1 MQVAEIHHTDRIKPR
16 RWLISITPVLL
27 LFAIVAGFYW
37 KLTLTNEY
45 TWLESPD
52 LANQV
57 LPWYQ
62 FQAGEWH
69 AGRFPMWDPYQWYG
83 QPLIGQGQPGAAYP
97 PNWLFFL
104 TSLRNGW
111 LRQSHLNWYFVLI
124 HYLAALF
131 CYWLCRDLG
140 RSRPGSIVAGCAFA
154 LGGYIGTTDWPQMLN
169 GAIWAPLVFLYQLR
183 CLRGERVY
191 ASAAA
196 SGAFLGV
203 AWLSGHHQVPIFL
216 TLASAGVWLYGLL
229 VRVYERRR
237 TMAAGALFTV
247 VFILASGLQTLPALE
262 YGKAAK
268 RWVGSSEPVGWND
281 KVPYTVHKTYS
292 VTPDTLTGL
301 ILPGRSH
308 NTDVFWGVVALSL
321 AVLGAAALWRI
332 LEVRI
337 FTIVAIAGLF
347 TALGGYSLLHGLL
360 YSMVPMVEKARSP
373 SMAILVFH
381 FASAVLVAYGFDTLL
396 NPDSLWSRRVAIAL
410 AVFGLSV
417 LALATALSATYKLA
431 GDTRWILS
439 GLVAVLMSAIIS
451 ARRTGKLGESALAVA
466 IIAVALADIGNGT
479 SYSFV
484 STEEKDRTIYL
495 KKIAQSADV
504 AGFLQK
510 QPRPLRVEVADA
522 DIPYNF
528 GDWYGIE
535 QSGGYLASITTNL
548 VAHEFYFARFR
559 DLLSVNY
566 SVVNDPPRPGALREG
581 AVEVYYSP
589 ASKLKVYFNPSAYPL
604 VRSVHNIVT
613 AGDGAITDLVRQD
626 GLDLR
631 TTAILREPPPEIA
644 RCDAGEDRFRITRR
658 VPGSV
663 DITADMKCAGLLVLA
678 DTYFPGWKAWVD
690 EEPAHIYDAYGA
702 IRAVAVPEGTHTVT
716 FRYRPASVFA
726 GAAMSASGLLAAML
740 LTLVRKPVRHIDAKP
755 TVQSY

>member
-1 MQVAEIHHTDRIKPR
+1 
-16 RWLISITPVLL
+16 
-27 LFAIVAGFYW
+27 
-37 KLTLTNEY
+37 
-45 TWLESPD
+45 
-52 LANQV
+52 
-57 LPWYQ
+57 
-62 FQAGEWH
+62 
-69 AGRFPMWDPYQWYG
+69 
-83 QPLIGQGQPGAAYP
+83 
-97 PNWLFFL
+97 
-104 TSLRNGW
+104 
-111 LRQSHLNWYFVLI
+111 
-124 HYLAALF
+124 
-131 CYWLCRDLG
+131 
-140 RSRPGSIVAGCAFA
+140 
-154 LGGYIGTTDWPQMLN
+154 
-169 GAIWAPLVFLYQLR
+169 
-183 CLRGERVY
+183 
-191 ASAAA
+191 
-196 SGAFLGV
+196 
-203 AWLSGHHQVPIFL
+203 
-216 TLASAGVWLYGLL
+216 
-229 VRVYERRR
+229 
-237 TMAAGALFTV
+237 
-247 VFILASGLQTLPALE
+247 
-262 YGKAAK
+262 
-268 RWVGSSEPVGWND
+268 
-281 KVPYTVHKTYS
+281 
-292 VTPDTLTGL
+292 
-301 ILPGRSH
+301 
-308 NTDVFWGVVALSL
+308 
-321 AVLGAAALWRI
+321 
-332 LEVRI
+332 
-337 FTIVAIAGLF
+337 
-347 TALGGYSLLHGLL
+347 
-360 YSMVPMVEKARSP
+360 
-373 SMAILVFH
+373 
-381 FASAVLVAYGFDTLL
+381 
-396 NPDSLWSRRVAIAL
+396 
-410 AVFGLSV
+410 
-417 LALATALSATYKLA
+417 
-431 GDTRWILS
+431 
-439 GLVAVLMSAIIS
+439 
-451 ARRTGKLGESALAVA
+451 

-613 AGDGAITDLVRQD
+613 ADDKAITDLVRQD

-644 RCDAGEDRFRITRR
+644 WCDAGEDRFRITRR

-690 EEPAHIYDAYGA
+690 EKPAHIYDAYGA

-716 FRYRPASVFA
+716 FRYRPASVFV